1 MGKSILLF
9 VLVCMALLVIGT
21 IVMYVYQLVVPY
33 RESNIIINYRKMNRN
48 PIRFNHNDVFKKTC
62 EAGMSYLF
70 WCHIENFKT
79 EYDKLKPILTK
90 GAELVRSG
98 NIEMLQTN
106 KSMPGIF
113 LGNNS
118 MNETGSDPNK
128 ISKEPTLYFT
138 FRETEGDAVVQKTN
152 SEYNEIYE
160 LTNIPLNKWFHIA
173 VSIHPNDAEIYM
185 DGVLLKTINFENE
198 LEFNSGALNIGEL
211 DGFDGSIS
219 KLAALPYAISAREV
233 YRRFFAGY
241 DIEDVEMKCVPPK
254 EEEKE
259 IGSYPANNDM
269 WGSIP
274 FDLTQESVNSLDI
287 VLDGTDVVTIF
298 SQPMY
303 RGSSVNLP
311 AGHYSVNDLAEL
323 GIKPGTISGVKF
335 IVDGFLLTLYM
346 EDEPTPTDRKVDYLA
361 LRDDSDWNGPLRRM
375 NNRARSLKI
384 EPDPNKDDLKVTLYE
399 GTEYRGHKL
408 RLPIGKY
415 TETDMRMYGYDSYFK
430 FNSYKIDV
438 DYQLRLY
445 SNDFFKNQKNILR
458 DDNQNTGGL
467 IGNVSSFKIEPKND
481 DEIVACTF
489 YEGKNYTESSFKL
502 SYGEYNMARLI
513 QKGVNY
519 DDLNSM
525 FLLRSVVIPNGYN
538 VLLYPNDEFQGIPQR
553 LETSTSYIQGK
564 LFHLS
569 IIKSLKIVGANEPK
583 FSLKKILYKLES
595 MIMGYDK

>member
-1 MGKSILLF
+1 M
-9 VLVCMALLVIGT
+9 
-21 IVMYVYQLVVPY
+21 
-33 RESNIIINYRKMNRN
+33 
-48 PIRFNHNDVFKKTC
+48 TC
-62 EAGMSYLF
+62 A
-70 WCHIENFKT
+70 
-79 EYDKLKPILTK
+79 
-90 GAELVRSG
+90 
-98 NIEMLQTN
+98 
-106 KSMPGIF
+106 
-113 LGNNS
+113 
-118 MNETGSDPNK
+118 
-128 ISKEPTLYFT
+128 
-138 FRETEGDAVVQKTN
+138 
-152 SEYNEIYE
+152 
-160 LTNIPLNKWFHIA
+160 
-173 VSIHPNDAEIYM
+173 
-185 DGVLLKTINFENE
+185 
-198 LEFNSGALNIGEL
+198 
-211 DGFDGSIS
+211 
-219 KLAALPYAISAREV
+219 
-233 YRRFFAGY
+233 
-241 DIEDVEMKCVPPK
+241 PPK
-254 EEEKE
+254 EEEE

-274 FDLTQESVNSLDI
+274 FDLTQESVDSPNI
-287 VLDGTDVVTIF
+287 VVGEPAERDVVTLF

-303 RGSSVNLP
+303 GGSSVNLP

-335 IVDGFLLTLYM
+335 IVDGFLLTLYL

-430 FNSYKIDV
+430 FNSYKIDA
-438 DYQLRLY
+438 DYQLQLY

-458 DDNQNTGGL
+458 DDNKNTGGL
-467 IGNVSSFKIEPKND
+467 IGNVSSFKLEPKND

-489 YEGKNYTESSFKL
+489 YEGKNYTDNSFKL
-502 SYGEYNMARLI
+502 SYGEYNMAKLI
-513 QKGVNY
+513 RKGVNY

-525 FLLRSVVIPNGYN
+525 FLLRSVVIPKGYN